1 MARLLSVI
9 MVFTLGIAAYVTNR
23 SPYKQVM
30 SGESEREIFERF
42 SEELSNISS
51 ETGIQIAALDSYMV
65 KVVAQKAVDRIMLG
79 DDRYQ
84 ALMNEI
90 SRACIEYKSGS
101 AYSTQRAGTRI
112 ENESYTLVRPYGII
126 KGEKFE
132 DVPVGVSSGSDFPV
146 EGSVTV
152 PANFKIGNVTIT
164 FGGSYTCSYVRN
176 GPNYGTALYDGT
188 PATHGV
194 YIGVVWGAVYRH
206 QFDVVDLESGQRY
219 HVDTTQIETSSST
232 AYSYTLTASYS
243 VMTVKVN
250 QASTRKVLS
259 YDSRDTFENAII
271 YNPGELI

>member
-1 MARLLSVI
+1 MA
-9 MVFTLGIAAYVTNR
+9 FGLGIIVYAANR
-23 SPYKQVM
+23 PPYEQVM
-30 SGESEREIFERF
+30 SGESEREILERF

-65 KVVAQKAVDRIMLG
+65 KAVAQKAVDRIMLG

-90 SRACIEYKSGS
+90 SRACIEYKSSS
-101 AYSTQRAGTRI
+101 AYRTQRAGTRI
-112 ENESYTLVRPYGII
+112 ENEFYTLVRPYGIV

-132 DVPVGVSSGSDFPV
+132 DVPVGVSSGSGSSV
-146 EGSVTV
+146 EGPVPV
-152 PANFKIGNVTIT
+152 PADFKIGTVTIT
-164 FGGSYTCSYVRN
+164 IGRSFTCDYVRN
-176 GPNYGTALYDGT
+176 GPPYNAALYDGT

-194 YIGVVWGAVYRH
+194 FIGVVWGAVYRH

-232 AYSYTLTASYS
+232 AYSYSLTASYS
-243 VMTVKVN
+243 ATTVKVD
-250 QASTRKVLS
+250 QASARKVLS
-259 YDSRDTFENAII
+259 YASAAAFENAII